1 MAMGGFFCLNYMIFF
16 SKNWETS
23 MFIFEHSYNSQIFL
37 ALQGGIQFILTICVK

>member
-23 MFIFEHSYNSQIFL
+23 MSNLITVIVLKIFL
-37 ALQGGIQFILTICVK
+37 AL